1 MSYQWALRLTCFA
14 HFSQEG
20 QTFDE
25 AIAINRSLH
34 ALGKCIAALASNA
47 ETTLSSSGGP
57 SPSVSPHHHVPYRES
72 KLTRL
77 LKDSLGERDDVSDRH
92 RVPGPTHLSETVAAL
107 NFGQRALQGDQLARG
122 EAGGGLPAHREA
134 VAGGGVTR

>member
-1 MSYQWALRLTCFA
+1 MRRECYQWALRLTCFTQ
-14 HFSQEG
+14 FSQEG

-57 SPSVSPHHHVPYRES
+57 FAKRCRQTCTFRTGSRS
-72 KLTRL
+72 
-77 LKDSLGERDDVSDRH
+77 
-92 RVPGPTHLSETVAAL
+92 
-107 NFGQRALQGDQLARG
+107 
-122 EAGGGLPAHREA
+122 
-134 VAGGGVTR
+134 